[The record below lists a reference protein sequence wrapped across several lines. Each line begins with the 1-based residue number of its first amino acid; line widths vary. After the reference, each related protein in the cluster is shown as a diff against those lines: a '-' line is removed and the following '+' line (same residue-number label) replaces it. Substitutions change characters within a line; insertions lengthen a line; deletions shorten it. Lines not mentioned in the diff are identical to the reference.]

1 MQRAEGNGNIVRIE
15 KAIQGGPAGPD
26 LADHRRIAQAL
37 LCHGLLNLTGDHALD
52 RGEEYFVET
61 IKQSPAYYAEAH
73 DNLQKAKALAYQS
86 AGPEFE
92 HHLECR

>member
-1 MQRAEGNGNIVRIE
+1 
-15 KAIQGGPAGPD
+15 
-26 LADHRRIAQAL
+26 L
-37 LCHGLLNLTGDHALD
+37 LRPCCFHGLLNLTGDHALD

-86 AGPEFE
+86 AGRDLEDGV
-92 HHLECR
+92 ECRPRAVPCDAWR